1 MIKALIGLAALFFI
15 IILVIGAYLGPDDL
29 RSCSDMPNGHAPCQ
43 SADAI
48 VAVSGGDTPAR
59 TGEAIR
65 LFQNGWGKKLIFS
78 GAASDPNSPSN
89 ASVMRTQALEAG
101 IPASKILI
109 DGTSQTTQQNA
120 ANVHSIF
127 ASHDIHSVIL
137 VTSAY
142 HQRRTY
148 LEFKQYNPSIGVR
161 NHPVASDRQWSG
173 LWWLT
178 PVGWWLAGGEMVK
191 IVAFHLGDS
200 R

>member
-1 MIKALIGLAALFFI
+1 MIKWLLGIVLVFLLIVLA
-15 IILVIGAYLGPDDL
+15 IGAYLGPDDL
-29 RSCSDMPNGHAPCQ
+29 RSCQTSPNGHAPCQ
-43 SADAI
+43 RADAI

-59 TGEAIR
+59 TGEAIQ
-65 LFQNGWGKKLIFS
+65 LYQNGWGKLLIFS
-78 GAASDPNSPSN
+78 GAAFDPGSPSN
-89 ASVMRTQALEAG
+89 ASVMRDQAIAAG
-101 IPASKILI
+101 VPKDKILI

-127 ASHDIHSVIL
+127 EANNIHSVIL

-142 HQRRTY
+142 HQRRAY
-148 LEFKQYNPSIGVR
+148 LEFKQFNPKINVR
-161 NHPVASDRQWSG
+161 NHPVSSDNQWSG

-178 PVGWWLAGGEMVK
+178 PGGWWLAGGELVK